1 MRDRQRRTRG
11 GTQHPV
17 PRPKPPEETLQLNTR
32 LPMSL
37 VERLDALV
45 EEHRA
50 NHPYRT
56 FTRSDLMRELL
67 AEGVERREASKKK
80 AKP

>member
-1 MRDRQRRTRG
+1 M
-11 GTQHPV
+11 

-37 VERLDALV
+37 VERLDRLV
-45 EEHRA
+45 DIQKA
-50 NHPYRT
+50 SHPFRT

-67 AEGVERREASKKK
+67 AEGVEQREIAAKK
-80 AKP
+80 APKRAGS